1 MAETILIDVELNT
14 SDLERK
20 YRDVVASIDEMKRAN
35 VDLRKEIKAG
45 NDVNGENTRRLQE
58 NTDALKNAQA
68 NAKGLANQ
76 IKLLNAD
83 NKTYGNTLNDERQ
96 KLKDL
101 QSAYDSLTQSEREN
115 TEIGGKFMEQIE
127 NQNRIVKGLEESTGR
142 FQRNVGNYKSA
153 VSGLGGAF
161 QDLASGNIVST
172 ASGLDTMSGIIK
184 GGAIPSFKAF
194 TKAILANPLGLLA
207 VLITKVVQWLGKL
220 GEAFKKSDQAGTS
233 MAKLFAVFQ
242 PLIDGVGRKFVAL
255 AEGIG
260 KVADKLATWIGG
272 MNDGVKQA
280 QDLVIA
286 IDNLEQA
293 ERDYTE
299 QSAKRNVEIAKLR
312 DKAMQK
318 DKYTAEE
325 RRKALQEAIDL
336 QKQNLEEEKRIAAEH
351 LRILEEQAKREGD
364 TSDATA
370 DKISQAR
377 AKMYDA
383 EAKYYNG
390 VKELNGQIS
399 ELNRQIVADEEATR
413 KAIEEAV
420 QKRIEARNKERAE
433 TLKLRQ
439 ELEDLIVAKIQDGY
453 ARELAEVELQGKRVA
468 DELRNRLENE
478 KTLTA
483 EQYAILSQILIE
495 QEEATQAKLGEIRA
509 RREQEEFERQM
520 ATEQERLAKLDE
532 LRELAQVEE
541 EDEVGITDEEVARG
555 LGLTLSGLEYF
566 RELKD
571 MGLSDLEALREAS
584 RYTTEDMLDAYG
596 TASGELAGAFQQ
608 MDEALQ
614 MFIGQSEEASKASK
628 AFALAS
634 ILASQAQSIAAG
646 ARAISEGI
654 ASAAGLLFP
663 ANIPAIL
670 SVVAQ
675 ITTLTASVASSI
687 AQAKQILSQADAG
700 QFAEGGI
707 VGGSS
712 YRGDKMIAH
721 VNSGEA
727 ILTQPQQARLLSI
740 ADGASSAGGIDY
752 SRMAEAMAQAVA
764 SQPAPVMVYE
774 EFNNF
779 QNKVTTYNELSRL

>member
-14 SDLERK
+14 GELERK

-58 NTDALKNAQA
+58 NTDALKTAQA

-161 QDLASGNIVST
+161 QDLASGNIAST

-194 TKAILANPLGLLA
+194 TKVILANPLGLLA

-242 PLIDGVGRKFVAL
+242 PLIDGVSKRFVAL

-272 MNDGVKQA
+272 MSDSVKQA

-312 DKAMQK
+312 DQAMQK

-336 QKQNLEEEKRIAAEH
+336 QKQNLEDEKRIAAEH

-420 QKRIEARNKERAE
+420 KKRIEARNKERAE
-433 TLKLRQ
+433 TLKLQR
-439 ELEDLIVAKIQDGY
+439 ELEDLLIAGISDEW
-453 ARELAEVELQGKRVA
+453 ARTYQEIKLQG
-468 DELRNRLENE
+468 
-478 KTLTA
+478 
-483 EQYAILSQILIE
+483 
-495 QEEATQAKLGEIRA
+495 
-509 RREQEEFERQM
+509 ERQI
-520 ATEQERLAKLDE
+520 ADLKSRLDSEKNLTSEQRGVLSEIVIETERQFSAHPLQLSSPQHSPNYHLLISQTTLLHCRILLFCSSHKL
-532 LRELAQVEE
+532 LLYSY
-541 EDEVGITDEEVARG
+541 
-555 LGLTLSGLEYF
+555 LFLF
-566 RELKD
+566 KK
-571 MGLSDLEALREAS
+571 
-584 RYTTEDMLDAYG
+584 
-596 TASGELAGAFQQ
+596 
-608 MDEALQ
+608 
-614 MFIGQSEEASKASK
+614 IGGK
-628 AFALAS
+628 LS
-634 ILASQAQSIAAG
+634 ILRPSIQ
-646 ARAISEGI
+646 
-654 ASAAGLLFP
+654 
-663 ANIPAIL
+663 
-670 SVVAQ
+670 Q
-675 ITTLTASVASSI
+675 INLT
-687 AQAKQILSQADAG
+687 
-700 QFAEGGI
+700 
-707 VGGSS
+707 
-712 YRGDKMIAH
+712 
-721 VNSGEA
+721 
-727 ILTQPQQARLLSI
+727 
-740 ADGASSAGGIDY
+740 
-752 SRMAEAMAQAVA
+752 
-764 SQPAPVMVYE
+764 
-774 EFNNF
+774 NF
-779 QNKVTTYNELSRL
+779 Y